1 MLTIDIIII
10 NIIFIAA
17 IAINPL
23 LLFLVLSKR
32 KRKKNTFI
40 AKNKSLRLF
49 YLSFHLSYLSN
60 NF

>member
-17 IAINPL
+17 TAINPL

-40 AKNKSLRLF
+40 AKNKSL
-49 YLSFHLSYLSN
+49 
-60 NF
+60 